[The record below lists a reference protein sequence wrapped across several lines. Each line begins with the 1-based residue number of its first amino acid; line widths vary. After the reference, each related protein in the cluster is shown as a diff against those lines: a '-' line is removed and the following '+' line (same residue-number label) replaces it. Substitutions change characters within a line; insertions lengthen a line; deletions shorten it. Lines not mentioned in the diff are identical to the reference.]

1 MQITSMLRQASCLL
15 SRSVTSASSKSVTA
29 HTFPTEF
36 PSKIDST
43 FVESW
48 KRIAPNMGLP
58 TMMHRD
64 GYEDRNGD
72 GSGDG
77 KRENLKIMGTDVPVL
92 HSLPKTPP
100 SFMKPR
106 PSTASS
112 IPTRLTVTVDKELL
126 YSDHILLNF
135 PTPKLDRYELLYFSN
150 VGFSAFS
157 K

>member
-43 FVESW
+43 LVESW

-58 TMMHRD
+58 
-64 GYEDRNGD
+64 
-72 GSGDG
+72 
-77 KRENLKIMGTDVPVL
+77 
-92 HSLPKTPP
+92 KTPS

-112 IPTRLTVTVDKELL
+112 IPTKLTVTVDKELIY
-126 YSDHILLNF
+126 YSTSLLLNLIVMNF
-135 PTPKLDRYELLYFSN
+135 STSLLSASLLFQNNSKL
-150 VGFSAFS
+150 
-157 K
+157 

>member
-48 KRIAPNMGLP
+48 KRIAPNMG
-58 TMMHRD
+58 
-64 GYEDRNGD
+64 
-72 GSGDG
+72 
-77 KRENLKIMGTDVPVL
+77 
-92 HSLPKTPP
+92 LPKTPP